1 MSVRKLIVA
10 LLIPILAISVM
21 SCKPKA
27 LPEPKPMGYFRIDL
41 PEHRY
46 CSVDTTELQLNYV
59 GDNVFAASYESLLPF
74 TYEQSVYANTTI
86 EPQKDHSLWMNIT
99 YPDLG
104 ASFRFTCFEVKN
116 ADSLRKLMISEDKM
130 VKFHYQKA
138 DDVQYSVINDPE
150 ARLWGQ
156 TYEIFGKEVATP
168 FQFWLTDS
176 AHRFVRATLYFDGAP
191 NNDSLQPV
199 IQYLKEDAMHLINTF
214 AWKP

>member
-1 MSVRKLIVA
+1 MA
-10 LLIPILAISVM
+10 ILMACTAMV

-41 PEHRY
+41 PEHKY
-46 CSVDTTELQLNYV
+46 KSLD
-59 GDNVFAASYESLLPF
+59 AAQTLPCKQAEMVVTPPF
-74 TYEQSVYANTTI
+74 TCEQSVHAKTTMELHQDNCI
-86 EPQKDHSLWMNIT
+86 WMNVS
-99 YPDLG
+99 YPKLG

-138 DDVQYSVINDPE
+138 DDVQYSVINDPD

-156 TYEIFGKEVATP
+156 TYEIFGREVATP

-176 AHRFVRATLYFDGAP
+176 ANRFVRATLYFDGVP

>member
-1 MSVRKLIVA
+1 MFLVCVLGTV
-10 LLIPILAISVM
+10 LM

-41 PEHRY
+41 PDHTYRLM
-46 CSVDTTELQLNYV
+46 DTTQLQLNYV
-59 GDNVFAASYESLLPF
+59 EGSGNCFTAQNESLLPF
-74 TYEQSVYANTTI
+74 TYEQSVYAKTTI
-86 EPQKDHSLWMNIT
+86 EPQKDNSLWVNIT

-104 ASFRFTCFEVKN
+104 ATFRFTCLTVKN

-138 DDVQYSVINDPE
+138 DDVQYSVINDP
-150 ARLWGQ
+150 AAHLWGQ
-156 TYEIFGKEVATP
+156 TYEIYGKEVATP

-176 AHRFVRATLYFDGAP
+176 AHHFVRATLYFDDTP

-199 IQYLKEDAMHLINTF
+199 IQYLKEDALHLINTF

>member
-46 CSVDTTELQLNYV
+46 RSVDTTELQLNYF

-176 AHRFVRATLYFDGAP
+176 AHRFVRATLYFDGAH

>member
-1 MSVRKLIVA
+1 
-10 LLIPILAISVM
+10 
-21 SCKPKA
+21 
-27 LPEPKPMGYFRIDL
+27 MGYFRIDL

-46 CSVDTTELQLNYV
+46 RLLDT
-59 GDNVFAASYESLLPF
+59 AMPF
-74 TYEQSVYANTTI
+74 QYEQSVFANTTI
-86 EPQKDHSLWMNIT
+86 EPQKDNSLWMNIT

-104 ASFRFTCFEVKN
+104 ATFRFTCFTVKN

-138 DDVQYSVINDPE
+138 DDVQFSVVDDPN
-150 ARLWGQ
+150 AHIWGQ

-176 AHRFVRATLYFDGAP
+176 AHNFVRATLYFDGTP

>member
-1 MSVRKLIVA
+1 MV
-10 LLIPILAISVM
+10 
-21 SCKPKA
+21 SCKPKP

-46 CSVDTTELQLNYV
+46 RSMDTTELQLNYV
-59 GDNVFAASYESLLPF
+59 GDNVFAASNESLLPF

-86 EPQKDHSLWMNIT
+86 EPQKDQSVWMNIT
-99 YPDLG
+99 YPDLN
-104 ASFRFTCFEVKN
+104 ASFRFTCFTVKN

-138 DDVQYSVINDPE
+138 DDVQYSIINDPE
-150 ARLWGQ
+150 ARIWGQ

-176 AHRFVRATLYFDGAP
+176 VNRFVRATLYFDGTP

>member
-1 MSVRKLIVA
+1 MSIRKLIVA
-10 LLIPILAISVM
+10 LLMPLLALLVF

-41 PEHRY
+41 PEHQYR
-46 CSVDTTELQLNYV
+46 VMDTTMPIPGHAN
-59 GDNVFAASYESLLPF
+59 SYKGLLPF

-86 EPQKDHSLWMNIT
+86 EPQKDNSLWMNIT

-104 ASFRFTCFEVKN
+104 ASFRFTCFTVDN
-116 ADSLRKLMISEDKM
+116 ADSLRRLMISEDKM
-130 VKFHYQKA
+130 VKFHYKKA
-138 DDVQYSVINDPE
+138 DDVQFSVVSDPD
-150 ARLWGQ
+150 AHLWGQ

-176 AHRFVRATLYFDGAP
+176 THNFVRATLYFDGVP

-199 IQYLKEDAMHLINTF
+199 IDYLKEDAMHLINTF

>member
-1 MSVRKLIVA
+1 MAI
-10 LLIPILAISVM
+10 LLACTAMV

-41 PEHRY
+41 PDHQYRMM
-46 CSVDTTELQLNYV
+46 DTVMPVPGHANAYI
-59 GDNVFAASYESLLPF
+59 SLLPF
-74 TYEQSVYANTTI
+74 TYEQSVYANTTV
-86 EPQKDHSLWMNIT
+86 EPQEDHSIWMNVI

-104 ASFRFTCFEVKN
+104 ASFRFTCFTVKN
-116 ADSLRKLMISEDKM
+116 ADSLRNLMIRDDKM

-150 ARLWGQ
+150 AHIWGQ
-156 TYEIFGKEVATP
+156 TYEIYGKEVATP

-176 AHRFVRATLYFDGAP
+176 VNRFVRATLYFDGTP

>member
-1 MSVRKLIVA
+1 MKRQTFIYIIVA
-10 LLIPILAISVM
+10 TVLFALAMV

-41 PEHRY
+41 PEHKYRLM
-46 CSVDTTELQLNYV
+46 DT
-59 GDNVFAASYESLLPF
+59 AMPF
-74 TYEQSVYANTTI
+74 QYEQSVFANTTL
-86 EPQKDHSLWMNIT
+86 EPQKDNSLWMNIT

-104 ASFRFTCFEVKN
+104 ASFRFTCFTVKN

-138 DDVQYSVINDPE
+138 DDVQFSIINDPE
-150 ARLWGQ
+150 ARIWGQ

-176 AHRFVRATLYFDGAP
+176 VHNFVRATLYFDGTP

>member
-1 MSVRKLIVA
+1 MTF
-10 LLIPILAISVM
+10 LACMTMV

-41 PEHRY
+41 PEHQY
-46 CSVDTTELQLNYV
+46 KPMD
-59 GDNVFAASYESLLPF
+59 ASQLLPGKEATITITPPF
-74 TYEQSVYANTTI
+74 TCEQSVHATTTI
-86 EPQKDHSLWMNIT
+86 EPQPNNSLWVNVT
-99 YPDLG
+99 YPDFG

-116 ADSLRKLMISEDKM
+116 ADSLRKLMVSEDKM

-138 DDVQYSVINDPE
+138 DDVQYSIIKDPE
-150 ARLWGQ
+150 ARIWGQ
-156 TYEIFGKEVATP
+156 TYEIYGKQVATP

-176 AHRFVRATLYFDGAP
+176 AHRFVRATLYFDFAP

-199 IQYLKEDAMHLINTF
+199 IDYLKEDAMHLINSF

>member
-1 MSVRKLIVA
+1 MEKERRANTYITLFFLCA
-10 LLIPILAISVM
+10 LCATLM

-41 PEHRY
+41 PDHKY
-46 CSVDTTELQLNYV
+46 K
-59 GDNVFAASYESLLPF
+59 SLDVSQALPNEQADIRVTPPF
-74 TYEQSVYANTTI
+74 TCEQSVYATTTM
-86 EPQKDHSLWMNIT
+86 EMHPDNLWMNIT
-99 YPDLG
+99 YPKLN
-104 ASFRFTCFEVKN
+104 ASLRFTCFTVKN
-116 ADSLRKLMISEDKM
+116 ADSLRKLMISEDKL

-138 DDVQYSVINDPE
+138 DDVQFSIVNDPD
-150 ARLWGQ
+150 AHLWGQ

-176 AHRFVRATLYFDGAP
+176 LHHFVRASLYFEGTP

-199 IQYLKEDAMHLINTF
+199 IQYLKEDAMHLVNTF

>member
-1 MSVRKLIVA
+1 MKRQSFIYIIIVA
-10 LLIPILAISVM
+10 TVLFALSMV

-46 CSVDTTELQLNYV
+46 RLLDT
-59 GDNVFAASYESLLPF
+59 AMPF
-74 TYEQSVYANTTI
+74 QYEQSVFANTTI
-86 EPQKDHSLWMNIT
+86 EPQKDNSLWMNIT

-104 ASFRFTCFEVKN
+104 ATFRFTCFTVKN

-138 DDVQYSVINDPE
+138 DDVQFSVVDDPN
-150 ARLWGQ
+150 AHIWGQ

-176 AHRFVRATLYFDGAP
+176 AHNFVRATLYFDGTP

>member
-1 MSVRKLIVA
+1 MAI
-10 LLIPILAISVM
+10 LLACAAMV

-41 PEHRY
+41 PDHKY
-46 CSVDTTELQLNYV
+46 KLLD
-59 GDNVFAASYESLLPF
+59 ASETSHNKQADIAVSPPF
-74 TYEQSVYANTTI
+74 TCEQSVYATSTL
-86 EPQKDHSLWMNIT
+86 EVQPDRCLWMNIT
-99 YPDLG
+99 YPELN
-104 ASFRFTCFEVKN
+104 ASLRFTCFTVKN

-138 DDVQYSVINDPE
+138 DDVQFSIINDPE
-150 ARLWGQ
+150 ARIWGQ
-156 TYEIFGKEVATP
+156 TYEIYGKEVATP

-176 AHRFVRATLYFDGAP
+176 VHNFVRATLYFDGTP

>member
-1 MSVRKLIVA
+1 MTFRKLIFAFSFSLLA
-10 LLIPILAISVM
+10 LFIL

-41 PEHRY
+41 PEHQY
-46 CSVDTTELQLNYV
+46 KPMD
-59 GDNVFAASYESLLPF
+59 ASQLLPGKEAAITITPSF
-74 TYEQSVYANTTI
+74 TCEQSVYATTTI
-86 EPQKDHSLWMNIT
+86 ESRPDNSLWMNVT
-99 YPDLG
+99 YPKLN
-104 ASFRFTCFEVKN
+104 ASLRFTCFTVKN
-116 ADSLRKLMISEDKM
+116 ADSLRNLMIMEDKM

-138 DDVQYSVINDPE
+138 DDVQYSIIKDPE
-150 ARLWGQ
+150 AHIWGQ
-156 TYEIFGKEVATP
+156 TYEIYGKEVATP

-176 AHRFVRATLYFDGAP
+176 VHQFVRATLYFDGTP